1 MENLKRTL
9 EKRFRVL
16 GILEPILAVRIC
28 ATANQIAKGQFQAS
42 KFRNGVLY
50 VKVPNSSFAQQV
62 QLTQRS
68 WLREI
73 NQKLGQDLVQ
83 RIKPVLEGLGD

>member
-16 GILEPILAVRIC
+16 GILEPILASRIC
-28 ATANQIAKGQFQAS
+28 RLANQIAKGQFQAS

-62 QLTQRS
+62 QLKERS

-83 RIKPVLEGLGD
+83 RIKTVLEGLGD